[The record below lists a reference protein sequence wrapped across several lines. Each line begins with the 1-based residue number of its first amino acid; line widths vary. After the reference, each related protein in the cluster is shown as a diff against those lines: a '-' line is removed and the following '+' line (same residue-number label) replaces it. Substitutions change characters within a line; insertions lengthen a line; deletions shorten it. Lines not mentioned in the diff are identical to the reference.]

1 MSRGAAPLLARII
14 YDKQGICVSEEEPLI
29 VESGSCSERKVKMS
43 NDNRVSEVRTS
54 QREPER
60 EQRIFTFKAT
70 QLIWLLFGI
79 LEALIALRIGLM
91 LIGANPDSPIV
102 ALIYG
107 ITYLFL
113 FPFTGLIGSPTA
125 GNMVLELS
133 SLFAMLI
140 YALIAWAMERTV
152 WLIFY
157 RPRGPVVGVT
167 ETTTSERHTTP

>member
-1 MSRGAAPLLARII
+1 
-14 YDKQGICVSEEEPLI
+14 
-29 VESGSCSERKVKMS
+29 MS
-43 NDNRVSEVRTS
+43 NENRVSEVRTS
-54 QREPER
+54 QSEPDR

-79 LEALIALRIGLM
+79 LEALIALRIGLK

-107 ITYLFL
+107 FTNLFL
-113 FPFTGLIGSPTA
+113 FPFKDLIASPST

-133 SLFAMLI
+133 SMFAMLI
-140 YALIAWAMERTV
+140 YALIAWALERIV

-157 RPRGPVVGVT
+157 RPRGPVVGT
-167 ETTTSERHTTP
+167 TQTTTSEHHTTP